1 MTYSCPPPFTA
12 IVLAADRES
21 TNPVA
26 RAANVRCKSLA
37 PVGGIP
43 MLFRVLDALS
53 EARTV
58 RDRILC
64 GPPRAIID
72 QEPSLSARL
81 ASGEVSWVENRA
93 TPSASAYHVMQ
104 SLAEDIPVLLTTSDH
119 ALLSPGMV
127 DHFCTE
133 AQLSGCD
140 VVAAVALH
148 ETVTSAYP
156 ETHRTAYPLGDAGYC
171 SCNLYAFLTPR
182 AREAANFWRKI
193 EERRKN
199 PLRVVNAFGWIAVIR
214 FLMHRLTLEEA
225 LHRVSDRLGCR
236 TGIVIMPQ
244 PEAAID
250 VDSPGDLDLA
260 RRIVAATDLP
270 ASPP

>member
-1 MTYSCPPPFTA
+1 MMNVHTPPFTA

-26 RAANVRCKSLA
+26 RAAGVRCKSLA

-53 EARTV
+53 AAGTV
-58 RDRILC
+58 RDRILV

-72 QEPSLSARL
+72 REPALSARL

-104 SLAEDIPVLLTTSDH
+104 SLPQDIPVLLTTSDH
-119 ALLSPGMV
+119 ALLNPGMV
-127 DHFCTE
+127 DYFCTE
-133 AQLSGCD
+133 AQSSGCD
-140 VVAAVALH
+140 VVAAVALY
-148 ETVTSAYP
+148 ETVASAYP
-156 ETHRTAYPLGDAGYC
+156 ETRRTAYRLGNAGYC

-182 AREAANFWRKI
+182 AREAANFWRRI
-193 EERRKN
+193 EERRKS
-199 PLRVVNAFGWIAVIR
+199 PMRVVNAFGWVAVIR

-225 LHRVSDRLGCR
+225 LNRVSSRLGCR
-236 TGIVIMPQ
+236 AGIVIMPH

-250 VDSPGDLDLA
+250 VDSPGDLALV
-260 RRIVAATDLP
+260 RRIAAEKD
-270 ASPP
+270 AHPPPP